1 MKRWIFWILL
11 LILTVGAIALAI
23 VLLWGSGFSE
33 QQPEQASE
41 TPEVLNEDSTVVPQ
55 ETPKP
60 EADQPEATEKPVAT
74 EKPAATEKPTVTKE
88 SAGESDGEKTNPT
101 PAPTSPGEP
110 EPTSTPSPT
119 PAPVVPAGD
128 EDELPLMP

>member
-23 VLLWGSGFSE
+23 VLLWGSGSAE
-33 QQPEQASE
+33 LQPEKQTE
-41 TPEVLNEDSTVVPQ
+41 VPEAQNEEPADVPQ
-55 ETPKP
+55 ETDKP
-60 EADQPEATEKPVAT
+60 ETNRPEVT
-74 EKPAATEKPTVTKE
+74 EKPAATEKPKAATEPT
-88 SAGESDGEKTNPT
+88 GTPDGEKTSPT
-101 PAPTSPGEP
+101 PAPTDSGDTKPV
-110 EPTSTPSPT
+110 TSPSPT

>member
-11 LILTVGAIALAI
+11 PILTVGAIALAI

-33 QQPEQASE
+33 LQPGQPTEA
-41 TPEVLNEDSTVVPQ
+41 PAALNEDSTVVPQ
-55 ETPKP
+55 ETSKP
-60 EADQPEATEKPVAT
+60 EAESPETTEKPSATDNPVST
-74 EKPAATEKPTVTKE
+74 EKPEVTNAP
-88 SAGESDGEKTNPT
+88 AGEATGEKTNPT